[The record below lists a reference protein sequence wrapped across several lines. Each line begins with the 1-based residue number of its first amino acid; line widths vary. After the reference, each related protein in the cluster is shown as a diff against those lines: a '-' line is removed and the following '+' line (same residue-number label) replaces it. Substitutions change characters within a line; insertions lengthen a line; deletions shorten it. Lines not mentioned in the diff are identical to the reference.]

1 MVRFYLLLSAKFRL
15 PLVIAALL
23 IVSQS
28 FPAPAKNFD
37 KARLNEESTQQ
48 PSSPIAPGQSLER
61 TLKRGQTDTFTINA
75 AAGQFLYA
83 LVDQKGID
91 VVVTL
96 FGPGGE
102 ELWKVDGPNGNRGPE
117 PLILIVAQ
125 SGTYRIE
132 VAAPGDSPSVGQY
145 EISIPALRD
154 ATPADKQHLAADR
167 AFWEANKLRLQRTAT
182 ASREAIEKYNQA
194 LPFFQTSG
202 DRYREALTLSLI
214 GSIYAGL
221 GEFQTALEY
230 NEQALLLFRA
240 VRNHSAESGT
250 LASMGGMY
258 DVLGNPGKALEYYR
272 HALQLLEKG
281 TEPRTE
287 GAILSNIGKTYND
300 ISNWQ
305 KALEYYNEAL
315 SVFRVAGDKRREAI
329 TLNNIG
335 VSYSRL
341 GERDK
346 SLDYYQQ
353 ALALRKAIGDKPGE
367 ASTLTSIGAVYAAAG
382 DPKKA
387 LEFYSEA
394 LPLRKTA
401 GDRLGEASTL
411 DYMGVVFSSLGDRE
425 KALTYHQGALELRRA
440 IADVRGEAHSLSSL
454 AYVYNS
460 SGEVPK
466 AIDYYN
472 QSLVLYQR
480 VGDRQNEASVL
491 YNLARVE
498 RNAGKLLEARRHI
511 EPALSLFEDVRA
523 NAGAEQLRA
532 SYFASNQGAYQFY
545 IDLLMEMHRLEPA
558 KGYDGLALQTNE
570 RARARSLVELLAESQ
585 ADIRQGVDPAL
596 LERER
601 NLKQQLNAKAQ
612 RQIQLTG
619 RSGAENQLALLN
631 KELRALEGEYEL
643 VQADLRKTSPAY
655 AALTQP
661 QPLGLREIQQ
671 QLDPNTLLLE
681 YSLGDE
687 RSYLWVVTQDS
698 LKTYEL
704 LKREEIEKVALEV
717 YKAITSRSV
726 ARSLETPAQRKA
738 RIAEADQQ
746 FQRAASEL
754 SRMILAPAASQL
766 GAKRLVVV
774 ADGALQYV
782 PFAALSLVG
791 SLPNYKPLI
800 LDREVVSLPS
810 ASALAVQRQT
820 LANRKPM
827 PKAVAVIADPVFSTN
842 DARFKGRRSAVPENK
857 TRMAMGD
864 ETRIL
869 EHTADSSTGQLA
881 IQRLPFTRDEAV
893 QIVAV
898 APAGSSLRALDFR
911 ANRAI
916 AMSGEL
922 GKYRYVH
929 FATHG
934 YLDTVRPGL
943 SAIVLS
949 LVDEKGQP
957 QDGFLRTHDVYNLK
971 LPAELVVLSACETGL
986 GKNVK
991 GEGLV
996 GLTRGFMYAGARRV
1010 IVSLWNVND
1019 KATADLMRELY
1030 RGMLRSNKTPAAS
1043 LREAQIQM
1051 FRQEQWR
1058 SPYYWAAFVIQGEW
1072 N

>member
-1 MVRFYLLLSAKFRL
+1 
-15 PLVIAALL
+15 
-23 IVSQS
+23 
-28 FPAPAKNFD
+28 
-37 KARLNEESTQQ
+37 
-48 PSSPIAPGQSLER
+48 
-61 TLKRGQTDTFTINA
+61 
-75 AAGQFLYA
+75 
-83 LVDQKGID
+83 
-91 VVVTL
+91 
-96 FGPGGE
+96 
-102 ELWKVDGPNGNRGPE
+102 
-117 PLILIVAQ
+117 
-125 SGTYRIE
+125 
-132 VAAPGDSPSVGQY
+132 
-145 EISIPALRD
+145 
-154 ATPADKQHLAADR
+154 
-167 AFWEANKLRLQRTAT
+167 
-182 ASREAIEKYNQA
+182 
-194 LPFFQTSG
+194 
-202 DRYREALTLSLI
+202 
-214 GSIYAGL
+214 
-221 GEFQTALEY
+221 
-230 NEQALLLFRA
+230 
-240 VRNHSAESGT
+240 
-250 LASMGGMY
+250 
-258 DVLGNPGKALEYYR
+258 
-272 HALQLLEKG
+272 
-281 TEPRTE
+281 
-287 GAILSNIGKTYND
+287 
-300 ISNWQ
+300 
-305 KALEYYNEAL
+305 
-315 SVFRVAGDKRREAI
+315 
-329 TLNNIG
+329 
-335 VSYSRL
+335 
-341 GERDK
+341 
-346 SLDYYQQ
+346 
-353 ALALRKAIGDKPGE
+353 
-367 ASTLTSIGAVYAAAG
+367 
-382 DPKKA
+382 
-387 LEFYSEA
+387 
-394 LPLRKTA
+394 
-401 GDRLGEASTL
+401 
-411 DYMGVVFSSLGDRE
+411 
-425 KALTYHQGALELRRA
+425 
-440 IADVRGEAHSLSSL
+440 
-454 AYVYNS
+454 
-460 SGEVPK
+460 
-466 AIDYYN
+466 
-472 QSLVLYQR
+472 
-480 VGDRQNEASVL
+480 
-491 YNLARVE
+491 VE
-498 RNAGKLLEARRHI
+498 RNTGKLLEARRHI

-612 RQIQLTG
+612 RQIHLTG

-1051 FRQEQWR
+1051 FRREQWR